1 MKYLVIFLTLFL
13 SISKYQCE
21 YASCRTNCSTNG
33 TFDDECWR
41 QALTYQSAELV
52 ERLFSFSSLS
62 VHVDTFQR
70 KHSSQLNDSI
80 KFIDTALNN
89 HLLNESKDAK
99 LNMNLFTETKQ
110 ILINFCRNLTS
121 QPVTDVRQIPS
132 LVCSAHSCS
141 GDIRNYV
148 VLFIISIAI
157 CSVTL
162 IICIVQSIKI
172 RRRRNPRS
180 IVIANNAVPNSPAT
194 AVTTTD
200 T

>member
-1 MKYLVIFLTLFL
+1 MKYLAIFLTQFLF
-13 SISKYQCE
+13 ISKYQCE

-33 TFDDECWR
+33 KFDSECWR

-62 VHVDTFQR
+62 VHVDAFQR
-70 KHSSQLNDSI
+70 HHSSQLNDSI
-80 KFIDTALNN
+80 EFIDTALKNN
-89 HLLNESKDAK
+89 LLNESKDAK

-121 QPVTDVRQIPS
+121 RPVKNVNQIPS
-132 LVCSAHSCS
+132 LTCSTHSCS

-148 VLFIISIAI
+148 VLFIISIGI
-157 CSVTL
+157 CSLTL
-162 IICIVQSIKI
+162 VICIVQSIKI
-172 RRRRNPRS
+172 RRRRNS
-180 IVIANNAVPNSPAT
+180 IFIVIASDVVTDSPAAT
-194 AVTTTD
+194 VANSD

>member
-1 MKYLVIFLTLFL
+1 MFYLTTENRTTTSLFSSIGVHILPIPVSLQYIHLVIFLTLFL

-132 LVCSAHSCS
+132 LYCYMQC
-141 GDIRNYV
+141 
-148 VLFIISIAI
+148 
-157 CSVTL
+157 
-162 IICIVQSIKI
+162 
-172 RRRRNPRS
+172 
-180 IVIANNAVPNSPAT
+180 
-194 AVTTTD
+194 D
-200 T
+200 TNHLHCTIY